1 MKGMSLRAVVAL
13 LLAGSAAFVAVR
25 ARERRRALGP
35 GTMENVPL
43 GGSAGEGASRDD

>member
-13 LLAGSAAFVAVR
+13 VLAGSAAFVAIR

-35 GTMENVPL
+35 GSPDQNSS
-43 GGSAGEGASRDD
+43 GGSGEDAD

>member
-13 LLAGSAAFVAVR
+13 VLAGSAAFVAIR

-35 GTMENVPL
+35 GSPEEDPF
-43 GGSAGEGASRDD
+43 GGSGEDAD

>member
-13 LLAGSAAFVAVR
+13 VLAGSAAFLAIR

-35 GTMENVPL
+35 GSPGEDPFDGS
-43 GGSAGEGASRDD
+43 GGDGA